1 MSGIVLSIGLIVKNE
16 ARSLEQCLQAL
27 TPLRERIPCEVV
39 IADTGSTD
47 ATKEIAAR
55 YADQLFDFPWVD
67 DFAAA
72 RNAVMDRC
80 SGAWYLSIDADE
92 YLDEDV
98 SELVAFLTG
107 EESRQKLGAFIHIH
121 NYISAD
127 LDKDSVRSFMAAR
140 MVRMDTGLRY
150 SGKIHEHLGI
160 PTDDRSATL
169 YHTVLWHDGYVYVG
183 PRDWHKKSL
192 RNCRLLEQELK
203 EHPSSGL
210 LYIQIIEASENNVT
224 KMKYI
229 RESLRLRKLDPAGWN
244 VIAPIIYCHGA
255 KVAFQLVPKEDPA
268 YWADKAMRHFPD
280 SPFTQV
286 DVNCVMT
293 TYYAKQEK
301 WEEVQRF
308 GTAYLE
314 AYEKLKRNEYSM
326 QSMLG
331 SMLACGTSVTQIMAI
346 LYLAEAY
353 YHLEQYQRSRSS
365 LESINV
371 SRLPPRHAEGY
382 LSVVLKLGKKIDL
395 TDLLA
400 QIGTHILEH
409 APENGLDWDRRQT
422 MRVAV
427 EKAFQAGWDADTD
440 EERPAYQL
448 LSLLND
454 SVYAPCANLML
465 ADSAEDIKTLFSE
478 IADWEM
484 VPPAVFVRILEYGV
498 TLPDVFFQQ
507 ITLDK
512 MTILVKSLL
521 SLLDDFDKKA
531 YCAVNNFSGDIGLP
545 QMTWRANLI
554 LEACSLHDWRIHDE
568 FGAELYQCCCHVMEQ
583 FLSMYYQP
591 QILEDNQSA
600 KLLPDLHLVG
610 WYLFRAEQQRRQDD
624 PMAFMHTLREM
635 LQRLPKWKRMISFL
649 GECYAPPR
657 EEFALGQKALKERD
671 DPASKELLVLAQQ
684 VKTILDRFPA
694 DHPSVKALK
703 MSPAYQKVA
712 KLIEDMD

>member
-27 TPLRERIPCEVV
+27 TPLRERLPCEVV

-67 DFAAA
+67 DFSAA

-150 SGKIHEHLGI
+150 SGKVHEHLGI
-160 PTDDRSATL
+160 PTDDGSAVL
-169 YHTVLWHDGYVYVG
+169 YHTALWHDGYVYVG

-192 RNCRLLEQELK
+192 RNCKLLEQELR

-224 KMKYI
+224 KMRYI
-229 RESLRLRKLDPAGWN
+229 RESFRLRKLAPAGWET
-244 VIAPIIYCHGA
+244 IAPIIYCHGA
-255 KVAFQLVPKEDPA
+255 KVAFQLIPKEDPA

-331 SMLACGTSVTQIMAI
+331 SMLACGTSITQIMAI

-371 SRLPPRHAEGY
+371 SRLSPRHAEGY

-400 QIGTHILEH
+400 RIGTHILER
-409 APENGLDWDRRQT
+409 APENGLDWDRRQN
-422 MRVAV
+422 MRAAV
-427 EKAFQAGWDADTD
+427 EKAFQAGWNADTE

-448 LSLLND
+448 LTLLND
-454 SVYAPCANLML
+454 TVYAPCARIML
-465 ADSAEDIKTLFSE
+465 VQSPMEIEGLLSE
-478 IADWEM
+478 IHDWEL
-484 VPPAVFVRILEYGV
+484 VPPAVFVRILENGV
-498 TLPDVFFQQ
+498 TLPDTFFQQ
-507 ITLDK
+507 VTFDR
-512 MTILVKSLL
+512 MVVLVKSLPA
-521 SLLDDFDKKA
+521 LLDDFDEKA
-531 YCAVNNFSGDIGLP
+531 CRFVTAFSEEFTLSQAVWMAD
-545 QMTWRANLI
+545 LI
-554 LEACSLHDWRIHDE
+554 LEACAVHDWRKRDE
-568 FGAELYQCCCHVMEQ
+568 FGAELYQCCCGVMEQ
-583 FLSMYYQP
+583 FLGMYYHP
-591 QILEDNQSA
+591 QLLESTQSER
-600 KLLPDLHLVG
+600 LLPEAYMAGL
-610 WYLFRAEQQRRQDD
+610 YLMRAEQQRKQDD
-624 PMAFMHTLREM
+624 LVAFVHTLKEM
-635 LQRLPKWKRMISFL
+635 LQKLPKWKQMISFL
-649 GECYAPPR
+649 GDYYAPP
-657 EEFALGQKALKERD
+657 QKTLELDQKSLRD
-671 DPASKELLVLAQQ
+671 SDDQVSKELLMLAQQ

-694 DHPSVKALK
+694 NHPSVKALK

-712 KLIEDMD
+712 KLIEDMN